1 MEKITPRR
9 FAIIQITSADQ
20 ITPNMKTSLV
30 ELLADSIAHNYSVGF
45 MNNSTA
51 EDYEEVWGQEL
62 TKKNPKK
69 GIVLAVSDK
78 KVVG

>member
-45 MNNSTA
+45 MNDSTS
-51 EDYEEVWGQEL
+51 EDYEEFWQQEFS
-62 TKKNPKK
+62 KINSKN
-69 GIVLAVSDK
+69 GIFLAVEGEQ
-78 KVVG
+78 V